1 MSGLKNTVKR
11 IASASMGK
19 GYSTRKERRAGRV
32 ARKQD
37 ALDKMFSSAE
47 MPDEEQVRRSERRK
61 AAKRRGSRIE
71 NVLTDT
77 LG

>member
-1 MSGLKNTVKR
+1 MSGLENTVKR
-11 IASASMGK
+11 IANASMGK
-19 GYSTRKERRAGRV
+19 GYKTNRERRTLRAG
-32 ARKQD
+32 RKQD